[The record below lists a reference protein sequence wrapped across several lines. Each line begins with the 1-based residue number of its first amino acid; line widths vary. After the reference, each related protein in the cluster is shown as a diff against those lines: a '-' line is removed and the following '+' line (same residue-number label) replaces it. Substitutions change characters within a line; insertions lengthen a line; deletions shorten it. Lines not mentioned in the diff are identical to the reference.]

1 MERRTLGPNG
11 FEVPVVG
18 MGTSRTFDVRGRAAE
33 ATSRRIVEE
42 ALDVGA
48 NLFDSSPMYGEAER
62 VLGLALDGRR
72 AEAIVATKVWTA
84 DDDLAERQIEASLHH
99 AHGRVELYQVHN
111 LVAWP
116 ARLDRLEKLRDEG
129 LIDVI
134 GATHYDAAAFDELM
148 TVMRTGRIGFVQIPY
163 NPLERDVERAV
174 LPLAEELNLGV
185 MLMRPFGRG
194 SVLRRWPSAA
204 ELAPLEPFGITTWP
218 QALLKWGLSD
228 LRCTLSIPATSRPRR
243 QPPLVRPRRT
253 RPGHPPRDPFLS
265 AGSPLDG
272 VRDPRRCWKPV
283 LWVVR
288 ARPLRD
294 EPSVLSPRYEEDRCR
309 VTRPPFPASPTS
321 SCTACSSAGLIS

>member
-1 MERRTLGPNG
+1 MERRALGPDG

-42 ALDVGA
+42 ALDTGA

-116 ARLDRLEKLRDEG
+116 ARLDRLEQLRDEG

-134 GATHYDAAAFDELM
+134 GATHYDATAFDELM
-148 TVMRTGRIGFVQIPY
+148 TVMRSGRIGFVQVPY

-174 LPLAEELNLGV
+174 LPLAEELGLGV

-194 SVLRRWPSAA
+194 SVLRRWPSPT
-204 ELAPLEPFGITTWP
+204 ELAPLEPFGVTTWP

-228 LRCTLSIPATSRPRR
+228 PRCTLSIPATSRPGRMTENATAGN
-243 QPPLVRPRRT
+243 PPWFGPDE
-253 RPGHPPRDPFLS
+253 RDL
-265 AGSPLDG
+265 
-272 VRDPRRCWKPV
+272 
-283 LWVVR
+283 
-288 ARPLRD
+288 
-294 EPSVLSPRYEEDRCR
+294 
-309 VTRPPFPASPTS
+309 VTRLATRS
-321 SCTACSSAGLIS
+321 

>member
-42 ALDVGA
+42 ALDAGA

-72 AEAIVATKVWTA
+72 SEAIVATKVWTA
-84 DDDLAERQIEASLHH
+84 DDHQADRQIQASLRH
-99 AHGRVELYQVHN
+99 AHGRVELYQIHN

-116 ARLDRLEKLRDEG
+116 ARLERLSRLRDEG
-129 LIDVI
+129 LVDVV
-134 GATHYDAAAFDELM
+134 GATHYDAAAFGELM
-148 TVMRTGRIGFVQIPY
+148 TMMRTGRIGFVQVPY

-174 LPLAEELNLGV
+174 LPLADELGLGV

-194 SVLRRWPSAA
+194 SVLRRWPSPAD
-204 ELAPLEPFGITTWP
+204 LAPLEPFGVTTWP

-228 LRCTLSIPATSRPRR
+228 PRCTLSIPATSRPGRM
-243 QPPLVRPRRT
+243 T
-253 RPGHPPRDPFLS
+253 ENAA
-265 AGSPLDG
+265 AGSPPWFTPDE
-272 VRDPRRCWKPV
+272 RD
-283 LWVVR
+283 L
-288 ARPLRD
+288 
-294 EPSVLSPRYEEDRCR
+294 
-309 VTRPPFPASPTS
+309 VTRLATRS
-321 SCTACSSAGLIS
+321 